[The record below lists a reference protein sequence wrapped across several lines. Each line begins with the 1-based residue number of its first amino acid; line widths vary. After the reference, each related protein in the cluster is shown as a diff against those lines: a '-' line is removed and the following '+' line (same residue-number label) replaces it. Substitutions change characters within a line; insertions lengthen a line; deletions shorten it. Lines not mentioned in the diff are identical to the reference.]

1 MNKLAITK
9 IDLKEHPF
17 IKDVSVTIPA
27 PDEGSSLSPILIT
40 GKNGS
45 GKTTLLDNIRKFT
58 EMAISSPRDFA
69 QTKKNVTI
77 YESALARDNLE
88 NYDRV
93 EYENRLKE
101 SKNSLVNVLG
111 YADVTYN
118 ILYSKLDER
127 TAQKYIIANFIAHR
141 VTNIAKVS
149 TISKPKVENSNR
161 NTSKG
166 TQFLQY
172 LVNRKSQQAFAVA
185 DGNQAEA
192 DEISEWFCKL
202 EQFFSCLFG
211 ESIKLEFNRDELTFS
226 LKKGNE
232 AVNFDTLSDGYSSAI
247 NIITELVMRMEIN
260 KFGDYSQPGIV
271 FIDEIETHLHVAL
284 QKQILPMLRVFFPN
298 IQFVVTTHSPFVI
311 SSIEDGIVLDMET
324 GETIDQKVELWNY
337 SYEALVEGFFD
348 TEKFSDVLKNKIR
361 MYEELKENGASSRE
375 ERKLFRL
382 LEKELKNVPLY
393 KNEAIELKLK
403 QLGLK

>member
-1 MNKLAITK
+1 MRV
-9 IDLKEHPF
+9 HPC
-17 IKDVSVTIPA
+17 P
-27 PDEGSSLSPILIT
+27 PILIT

-58 EMAISSPRDFA
+58 EMAISRPRDFV
-69 QTKKNVTI
+69 QTKKNVKI
-77 YESALARDNLE
+77 YEDALKRPNLE
-88 NYDRV
+88 NHERV
-93 EYENRLKE
+93 EFENKLTIF
-101 SKNSLVNVLG
+101 KNSLVDVLG

-118 ILYSKLDER
+118 ISYSILDDN

-141 VTNIAKVS
+141 VTNIEKV
-149 TISKPKVENSNR
+149 TAISKPKVETSNR

-166 TQFLQY
+166 AQFLQY
-172 LVNRKSQQAFAVA
+172 LVNRKSQQAFAFT
-185 DGNQAEA
+185 DGNKAEA

-202 EQFFSCLFG
+202 EQFFSSLFE
-211 ESIKLEFNRDELTFS
+211 ESIKLEFNRNELTFS

-232 AVNFDTLSDGYSSAI
+232 TVNFDTLSDGYSSAI

-271 FIDEIETHLHVAL
+271 FIDEVETHLHVAL
-284 QKQILPMLRVFFPN
+284 QKKILPMLRVFFPN
-298 IQFVVTTHSPFVI
+298 IQFVVTTHSPFVV
-311 SSIEDGIVLDMET
+311 SSVEDAVVIDMET

-361 MYEELKENGASSRE
+361 QYEELKENGASSRE
-375 ERKLFRL
+375 ERKLFRQ

>member
-17 IKDVSVTIPA
+17 IRDVNITIPK
-27 PDEGSSLSPILIT
+27 PDDGSPLSPILIT

-58 EMAISSPRDFA
+58 EMAISRPRDFV
-69 QTKKNVTI
+69 QTRKNVTT
-77 YESALARDNLE
+77 YENALKRDNLE
-88 NYDRV
+88 NHERV
-93 EYENRLKE
+93 EYEKRLRDH
-101 SKNSLVNVLG
+101 KNDLVNILG
-111 YADVTYN
+111 YADVNYN
-118 ILYSKLDER
+118 ILYSTLDDN

-141 VTNIAKVS
+141 VTSIAKV
-149 TISKPKVENSNR
+149 TAISKPKVDTNNR
-161 NTSKG
+161 NISKG
-166 TQFLQY
+166 EQFLQY
-172 LVNRKSQQAFAVA
+172 LVNRKSQQAFAFT

-192 DEISEWFCKL
+192 DEISQWFCKL
-202 EQFFSCLFG
+202 EQFFSSLFE

-232 AVNFDTLSDGYSSAI
+232 TVRFDTLSDGYSSAI

-298 IQFVVTTHSPFVI
+298 IQFVVTTHSPFVV
-311 SSIEDGIVLDMET
+311 SSVEDAIVVDMET

-348 TEKFSDVLKNKIR
+348 TDKFSDILKNKVKQ
-361 MYEELKENGASSRE
+361 YEELKENGAQSRE
-375 ERKLFRL
+375 ERKLLRQ
-382 LEKELKNVPLY
+382 LEKELRNVPLY

>member
-1 MNKLAITK
+1 MNKVAITK
-9 IDLKEHPF
+9 IDLNDHPF

-27 PDEGSSLSPILIT
+27 PSETSSLSPILIT

-58 EMAISSPRDFA
+58 EMAISRPKDFVR
-69 QTKKNVTI
+69 TKTNVKT
-77 YESALARDNLE
+77 YEDALKRPNLE
-88 NYDRV
+88 NYERV
-93 EYENRLKE
+93 EFENKLIIQ
-101 SKNSLVNVLG
+101 KNSLVNVLG

-118 ILYSKLDER
+118 ILYSKLDDN

-141 VTNIAKVS
+141 ITNIDKVS
-149 TISKPKVENSNR
+149 AISKPKVETSNR

-166 TQFLQY
+166 AQFLQY
-172 LVNRKSQQAFAVA
+172 LVNRKSQQAFAFT
-185 DGNQAEA
+185 DGNQTEA
-192 DEISEWFCKL
+192 DEISEWFCQL
-202 EQFFSCLFG
+202 EKFFSSLFE
-211 ESIKLEFNRDELTFS
+211 ESIKLEFNRNELTFS

-232 AVNFDTLSDGYSSAI
+232 TVNFDTLSDGYSSAI

-284 QKQILPMLRVFFPN
+284 QKKILPMLRVFFPN
-298 IQFVVTTHSPFVI
+298 IQFVVTTHSPFVV
-311 SSIEDGIVLDMET
+311 SSVDDAIVIDMET

-361 MYEELKENGASSRE
+361 QYEELKENGASSRE
-375 ERKLFRL
+375 ERKLFRQ

-393 KNEAIELKLK
+393 KNEAVELKLK

>member
-9 IDLKEHPF
+9 IDLNEHPF
-17 IKDVSVTIPA
+17 IRDVCVTIPA
-27 PDEGSSLSPILIT
+27 PGESSSLSPILIT

-58 EMAISSPRDFA
+58 EMAISRPRDFV
-69 QTKKNVTI
+69 QVKRNVNT
-77 YESALARDNLE
+77 YEQALKRPNLE
-88 NYDRV
+88 NHERV
-93 EYENRLKE
+93 EYENKLTIH
-101 SKNSLVNVLG
+101 KNSLVDVLG

-118 ILYSKLDER
+118 IPYSILDDN

-141 VTNIAKVS
+141 VTNIEKVS
-149 TISKPKVENSNR
+149 AISKPKVETNNR
-161 NTSKG
+161 NASKG
-166 TQFLQY
+166 AQFLQY
-172 LVNRKSQQAFAVA
+172 LVNRKSQQAFAFT
-185 DGNQAEA
+185 DGNKAEA

-202 EQFFSCLFG
+202 EQFFSSLFE
-211 ESIKLEFNRDELTFS
+211 ESIKLEFNRNELTFS

-232 AVNFDTLSDGYSSAI
+232 TVNFDTLSDGYSSAI

-271 FIDEIETHLHVAL
+271 FIDEVETHLHVAL
-284 QKQILPMLRVFFPN
+284 QKKILPMLRVFFPN
-298 IQFVVTTHSPFVI
+298 IQFVVTTHSPFVV
-311 SSIEDGIVLDMET
+311 SSVEDAVVIDMET

-361 MYEELKENGASSRE
+361 QYEELKENGASSRE
-375 ERKLFRL
+375 ERKLFRQ